1 MVIHIFN
8 RRFIIYFLLIKL
20 KKETT
25 TIKPVDNVEKKYPY
39 KLLFNLLVVEEKLS
53 HIFKYYICLV
63 INIIR

>member
-63 INIIR
+63 INTIR

>member
-25 TIKPVDNVEKKYPY
+25 TIKPVDNVEKKYTY

>member
-8 RRFIIYFLLIKL
+8 RRFIIYFLFIKL